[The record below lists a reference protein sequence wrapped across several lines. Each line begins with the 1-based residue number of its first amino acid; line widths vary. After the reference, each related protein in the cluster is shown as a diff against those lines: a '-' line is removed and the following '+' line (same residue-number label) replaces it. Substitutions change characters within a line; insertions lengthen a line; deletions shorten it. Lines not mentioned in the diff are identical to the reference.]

1 MLCMI
6 GKQCSTM
13 TDAQFSHVYIPQV
26 VLPLLVA
33 MSSEGRDWIVRREA
47 IRALAVYC
55 LRRQCAHHVVLL
67 NGVEVLLN
75 TIHDTTHAC
84 IEYDAGGGANGSANE
99 SGTPTSEIAHVCE
112 HLALKAL
119 GMLLIYEELVV
130 EIQARVQ
137 SDHRFDSLVALFG
150 QWLGVAGWA
159 LLVGAAGW
167 CCFC

>member
-55 LRRQCAHHVVLL
+55 LRRQCAHLTWFARALAGLL
-67 NGVEVLLN
+67 N
-75 TIHDTTHAC
+75 C
-84 IEYDAGGGANGSANE
+84 FS
-99 SGTPTSEIAHVCE
+99 PTAI
-112 HLALKAL
+112 
-119 GMLLIYEELVV
+119 
-130 EIQARVQ
+130 RP
-137 SDHRFDSLVALFG
+137 
-150 QWLGVAGWA
+150 
-159 LLVGAAGW
+159 
-167 CCFC
+167 